1 MIAVLEAILGS
12 TSAERVLLFLCAR
25 ESGYA
30 AEIARAFETDL
41 SPIQKQLE
49 RMERDGLLISRTV
62 GRTRVYEFNPRNPFV
77 AELQSLLNKA
87 LDLYPEEIKNSLLLD
102 RRRPRK
108 KSKPL

>member
-1 MIAVLEAILGS
+1 MLEAIVGS
-12 TSAERVLLFLCAR
+12 TSAERVLLFICAR
-25 ESGYA
+25 EGGYA

-77 AELQSLLNKA
+77 ADLKPLLQKA
-87 LDLYPEEIKNSLLLD
+87 LSLYPAEIQEALLFD

-108 KSKPL
+108 KGKPL